1 MGGTVNGDGT
11 ITASLPHF
19 SKYAVLEKT
28 AAAAAGVKTF
38 TDIQGHW
45 AQKDIE
51 QLVGKQIIDGMSDQ
65 SFQPDRNMTRAQLVT
80 ILKKALNLPSQA
92 TSKSFADVAADSWYK
107 DAVIAAY
114 AANIVGGTSDNTFAP
129 EANVTREQLAVMMV
143 NAYLNAT
150 GKKLSDIVAVQTVN
164 YADASSISDWAK
176 QYVAA
181 AATLGLLNGIDDT
194 HFAPTQNSTRAQ
206 VATVV
211 VRLLNQ
217 IKAKK

>member
-28 AAAAAGVKTF
+28 AAAETVMKTF
-38 TDIQGHW
+38 VDIQGHW

-51 QLVGKQIIDGMSDQ
+51 QLANMHIVDGMDEN
-65 SFQPDRNMTRAQLVT
+65 SFQPDSSMTRAQFVT
-80 ILKKALNLPSQA
+80 ILKKALNLQTQA
-92 TSKSFADVAADSWYK
+92 TTKLFTDVAADAWYK
-107 DAVIAAY
+107 DSVYATY
-114 AANIVGGTSDNTFAP
+114 AANIVSGTSDSTFAP
-129 EANVTREQLAVMMV
+129 ETNVTREQLAVMMV

-150 GKKLSDIVAVQTVN
+150 GKKLSDITEGQPVS
-164 YADASSISDWAK
+164 YADSSDISDWAK

-181 AATLGLLNGIDDT
+181 ATTIGLLNGVDDS
-194 HFAPTQNSTRAQ
+194 HFAPAQNSTRAQ

-211 VRLLNQ
+211 VRMLKQ
-217 IKAKK
+217 IKAMK